1 MNKDLQQDIGV
12 AAVAFTENH
21 KRYIA
26 AGDHNYF
33 QYWLSAETELL
44 ATFQDVFM
52 KHKNKH
58 TFKEMIL
65 FSLLMGSAVKGIM
78 DDLHRFDEE
87 NEE

>member
-1 MNKDLQQDIGV
+1 MNKDLQQDIGI

-21 KRYIA
+21 KRSIA
-26 AGDHNYF
+26 AGDHNF
-33 QYWLSAETELL
+33 FEYWLGTETELL
-44 ATFQDVFM
+44 ATFQDVLV

-58 TFKEMIL
+58 TFKEMIF
-65 FSLLMGSAVKGIM
+65 FSLLIGMMVKGIM

>member
-1 MNKDLQQDIGV
+1 MNKDLQQDIGI

-26 AGDHNYF
+26 AGDHNF
-33 QYWLSAETELL
+33 FEYWLSAETELL
-44 ATFQDVFM
+44 ATFQDVLV

-58 TFKEMIL
+58 TFKEMIF
-65 FSLLMGSAVKGIM
+65 FSLLIGMMVKGIM
-78 DDLHRFDEE
+78 EDLHRFDKE